1 MRYLS
6 LYKTLTDHD
15 TDTSN
20 RSIPNISLI
29 IDEKKLILTN
39 ENNNGTTFNNVNII
53 ETFDKMDF
61 TP

>member
-15 TDTSN
+15 TDASN

-29 IDEKKLILTN
+29 IDEKN
-39 ENNNGTTFNNVNII
+39 
-53 ETFDKMDF
+53 
-61 TP
+61 